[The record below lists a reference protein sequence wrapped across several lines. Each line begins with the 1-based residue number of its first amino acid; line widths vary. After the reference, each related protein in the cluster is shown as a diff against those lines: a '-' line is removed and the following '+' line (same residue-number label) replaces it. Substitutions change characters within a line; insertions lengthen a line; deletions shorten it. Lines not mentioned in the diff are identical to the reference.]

1 MKKII
6 DGTTLIES
14 VNAMQTHAIG
24 CMISAIIR
32 SVTDKEY
39 VDPELK
45 NVISEMGEFAD
56 DLFKYIVGLN
66 SRFNESFSD
75 PEKGVTIMKES
86 ISQFVFLEDKGFRL
100 GRSENGDRF
109 LLIPLWLLYF
119 LPDHYNLL
127 KFSVTFTYN
136 TYSMIIDKNKHGI
149 IIDSYEDIERK
160 DIDIESFYVALPNY
174 GIFLGKAQ
182 KEI

>member
-39 VDPELK
+39 VNPELK

-56 DLFKYIVGLN
+56 DLFKYIVELN
-66 SRFNESFSD
+66 SRFDDSFSD
-75 PEKGVTIMKES
+75 PEKGITIMKES

-100 GRSENGDRF
+100 GKYRF
-109 LLIPLWLLYF
+109 QLQ
-119 LPDHYNLL
+119 
-127 KFSVTFTYN
+127 
-136 TYSMIIDKNKHGI
+136 
-149 IIDSYEDIERK
+149 
-160 DIDIESFYVALPNY
+160 NY
-174 GIFLGKAQ
+174 
-182 KEI
+182 

>member
-39 VDPELK
+39 VNPELK
-45 NVISEMGEFAD
+45 NIISEMGEFTD
-56 DLFKYIVGLN
+56 DLFKYIIKLN

-86 ISQFVFLEDKGFRL
+86 ISQFVFLEDKGFRF

-119 LPDHYNLL
+119 LPDEYSLL
-127 KFSVTFTYN
+127 KFGVTFTN
-136 TYSMIIDKNKHGI
+136 ETYDMISEKNKHGI

>member
-1 MKKII
+1 MKKIT

-24 CMISAIIR
+24 CMISGIID
-32 SVTDKEY
+32 SISSKEY
-39 VDPELK
+39 VNPELK
-45 NVISEMGEFAD
+45 NVISEMGEFTD

-66 SRFNESFSD
+66 SKFNDSFSD
-75 PEKGVTIMKES
+75 PEKGIVIMKES
-86 ISQFVFLEDKGFRL
+86 ISQFVFLENKGFRF

-119 LPDHYNLL
+119 LPDNYNLL
-127 KFSVTFTYN
+127 KFSITFTNN
-136 TYSMIIDKNKHGI
+136 TYDMISDKNKHGI

-160 DIDIESFYVALPNY
+160 DINIESFYVALPNY
-174 GIFLGKAQ
+174 GIFLGKA
-182 KEI
+182 

>member
-24 CMISAIIR
+24 CMISGIID
-32 SVTDKEY
+32 SVTTKEY
-39 VDPELK
+39 VNPELK
-45 NVISEMGEFAD
+45 NVISEMGEFTD

-66 SRFNESFSD
+66 SRFNDSFSD
-75 PEKGVTIMKES
+75 PEKGITIMKES
-86 ISQFVFLEDKGFRL
+86 ISQFVFLEDKGFRF

-119 LPDHYNLL
+119 LPDEYNLL

>member
-6 DGTTLIES
+6 DGTTLTKS

-24 CMISAIIR
+24 SMISAIIR

-39 VDPELK
+39 VNPELK
-45 NVISEMGEFAD
+45 NVISEIGEFAD
-56 DLFKYIVGLN
+56 DLFKYIIELN
-66 SRFNESFSD
+66 NKFNESFLD
-75 PEKGVTIMKES
+75 PEKGITIMKGS
-86 ISQFVFLEDKGFRL
+86 ISQFVFLEDKGFRF

-119 LPDHYNLL
+119 LPDNYNLL
-127 KFSVTFTYN
+127 KFSITFTN
-136 TYSMIIDKNKHGI
+136 DTYSMISDKNKHGI

-174 GIFLGKAQ
+174 GIFLGKA
-182 KEI
+182 

>member
-1 MKKII
+1 MKKIT
-6 DGTTLIES
+6 DGMTLIES

-39 VDPELK
+39 IDPELK

-56 DLFKYIVGLN
+56 DLFKYIIESN

-75 PEKGVTIMKES
+75 PEKGPTIMKEY
-86 ISQFVFLEDKGFRL
+86 ISLFMFLENKGFRF
-100 GRSENGDRF
+100 GISENGDRF
-109 LLIPLWLLYF
+109 LLIPLWILYF
-119 LPDHYNLL
+119 LPDEYHLL
-127 KFSVTFTYN
+127 KFGVTFN
-136 TYSMIIDKNKHGI
+136 NDIYSMISCKNKKSI
-149 IIDSYEDIERK
+149 VIDSYKDIERK

-174 GIFLGKAQ
+174 GIFLGKA
-182 KEI
+182 

>member
-6 DGTTLIES
+6 DGTTLTES
-14 VNAMQTHAIG
+14 VNDMQTHAIG

-56 DLFKYIVGLN
+56 DLFKYIVELN
-66 SRFNESFSD
+66 NKFNESFSD
-75 PEKGVTIMKES
+75 PEKGINIMKGS
-86 ISQFVFLEDKGFRL
+86 ISQFVFLEDKGFRF

-109 LLIPLWLLYF
+109 LLIPLWILYF
-119 LPDHYNLL
+119 LPDNYNLL
-127 KFSVTFTYN
+127 KFSITFTN
-136 TYSMIIDKNKHGI
+136 DTYSMMSDKNKHGI
-149 IIDSYEDIERK
+149 IVNSYEDIERK

-174 GIFLGKAQ
+174 GIFLGKA
-182 KEI
+182 